1 MKSNFESKNHKKDF
15 FNFLREGAVPLKYAY
30 SGSGTFKH
38 NKLASRGSYHHAVT
52 GKLGQYSYIEK
63 RFKSERV
70 NLIEIGSGN
79 GISSVNLITT
89 LKKSGINIAKYVGI
103 DFSKNLMNICKKRID
118 EFFPELPPSF
128 YQSDIEI
135 EIKNNIKKVFSKSDK
150 TNLVFMIG
158 NTLGNV
164 ENPIKTLS
172 NIESILKVGD
182 YFVIGVSLLKD
193 DQNYDYVK
201 DYLNKVFYDACI
213 EPFKMAGMWNK
224 TDKLE
229 IIFDKDIPAILGLYY
244 PSKDLLIKEGND
256 KFIIKANSKIRC
268 FMSRRFT
275 IDGLNNLLTQA
286 GLEVVNN
293 KASEDSNVLVTTS
306 VKK

>member
-103 DFSKNLMNICKKRID
+103 DFSKNLMNICKNYHFLFINLILR
-118 EFFPELPPSF
+118 
-128 YQSDIEI
+128 
-135 EIKNNIKKVFSKSDK
+135 SKLK
-150 TNLVFMIG
+150 T
-158 NTLGNV
+158 
-164 ENPIKTLS
+164 
-172 NIESILKVGD
+172 ILKK
-182 YFVIGVSLLKD
+182 YFRNQI
-193 DQNYDYVK
+193 
-201 DYLNKVFYDACI
+201 
-213 EPFKMAGMWNK
+213 
-224 TDKLE
+224 KL
-229 IIFDKDIPAILGLYY
+229 I
-244 PSKDLLIKEGND
+244 
-256 KFIIKANSKIRC
+256 
-268 FMSRRFT
+268 
-275 IDGLNNLLTQA
+275 
-286 GLEVVNN
+286 
-293 KASEDSNVLVTTS
+293 
-306 VKK
+306 